1 MNKDD
6 SYYLGKIL
14 KTCGSKGHLLAFLDV
29 DTPVKYA
36 DLHTVFIS
44 VDNDRIPYFIKELEL
59 RHNKLAM
66 IGFEDVNTID
76 EAKIF
81 VGREMYL
88 PANMLPPLRGKEFY
102 YHEITGFS
110 VIDNQH
116 GDIGKVEC
124 VLDLP
129 QQSLMQIVFGEK
141 EILIPIVDEIVLK
154 VDRRKKEIHI
164 LAPEGLI
171 EIYL

>member
-1 MNKDD
+1 M
-6 SYYLGKIL
+6 
-14 KTCGSKGHLLAFLDV
+14 
-29 DTPVKYA
+29 
-36 DLHTVFIS
+36 
-44 VDNDRIPYFIKELEL
+44 
-59 RHNKLAM
+59 
-66 IGFEDVNTID
+66 
-76 EAKIF
+76 
-81 VGREMYL
+81 
-88 PANMLPPLRGKEFY
+88 
-102 YHEITGFS
+102 
-110 VIDNQH
+110 IDNQH
-116 GDIGKVEC
+116 GNIGKVEY